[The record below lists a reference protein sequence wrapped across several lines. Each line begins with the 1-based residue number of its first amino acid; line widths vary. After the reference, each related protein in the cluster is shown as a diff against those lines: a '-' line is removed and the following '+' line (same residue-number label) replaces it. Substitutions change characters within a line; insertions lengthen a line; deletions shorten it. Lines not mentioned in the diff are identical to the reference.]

1 MQIKRKI
8 NKEFKKELQ
17 EAVISLSTIHSLTII
32 LYNILEFNH
41 GDISESD
48 ILCLSWIIEKLLYKE
63 KNNIDMI
70 TAKWLGV

>member
-1 MQIKRKI
+1 MRIKRKI

-17 EAVISLSTIHSLTII
+17 IAVISLSTIHSLTII
-32 LYNILEFNH
+32 MYNILECNT
-41 GDISESD
+41 GDIKEGD
-48 ILCLSWIIEKLLYKE
+48 ILSLSLVIEKLLYKE